1 MALAIA
7 TNTQVSARF
16 VLICDPSVQQANA
29 VEALRR
35 YIETRDVSA
44 LVIPDD
50 ATWVEALPL
59 DRRAVCVAEA
69 KAHIARGA
77 VEYGSAERVLRR
89 HEAIVRAA
97 CVSISD
103 LPQLQ
108 RDASGYP
115 VERLWDLLPDAES
128 VIVGIAS
135 HVEAV
140 STLPKAPVPS
150 STGSRGRG
158 RANVSAPGA
167 TSAAPAQMEIAAASA
182 TSGQP
187 ESSETV

>member
-7 TNTQVSARF
+7 TNTQVASRF

-69 KAHIARGA
+69 QAHIARGA

-140 STLPKAPVPS
+140 STLPKAPAPS
-150 STGSRGRG
+150 SIGSRGRG
-158 RANVSAPGA
+158 RASASAPGA
-167 TSAAPAQMEIAAASA
+167 TSAAPVQTEIAAVSA

-187 ESSETV
+187 ESSGTV

>member
-1 MALAIA
+1 
-7 TNTQVSARF
+7 
-16 VLICDPSVQQANA
+16 
-29 VEALRR
+29 
-35 YIETRDVSA
+35 
-44 LVIPDD
+44 
-50 ATWVEALPL
+50 VEALPL

-69 KAHIARGA
+69 QAHIARGA

-103 LPQLQ
+103 LPQLK

-115 VERLWDLLPDAES
+115 VERLWELLPDAES

-140 STLPKAPVPS
+140 STLPKAPAPS

-158 RANVSAPGA
+158 RASASAPGA
-167 TSAAPAQMEIAAASA
+167 TSAAPVQTEIAAASA

-187 ESSETV
+187 ESSGTV